1 MRTALTLRILFAG
14 IVAGVAALT
23 AVAAAAQPLGTFRW
37 QLQPF
42 CNVVTVNVVQQGAV
56 YTVDGYDNQ
65 CGAPQRAPL
74 VGLATPN
81 PDGSIG
87 LGLQVVTV
95 PGGRGLQI
103 DARISLATLSGAWND
118 SAGNAGTFAF
128 GASAGGSPRPLPTV
142 PGSAIAPG
150 SISTAQLQPGVIGTV
165 AQIRV
170 SGVCA
175 GGQALRGVNG
185 DGSVVCTDALTTAD
199 ASTGDVGT
207 YSSLT
212 IGTDGLPL
220 VAHHDATLGAVRV
233 TRCGNPACTNGNVST
248 TVDDPANYVGFD
260 TAIAVGSDG
269 LPIVSYRDVN
279 GGSLRVTHCGNPACT
294 AGNVSTTVD
303 DPAVGIVGLFTAIA
317 IGTDGLPVI
326 SHQDVS
332 AGALRV
338 THCGNVACTAGNV
351 STTVDDP
358 ANAVGEFTSIAIGTD
373 GLPVIS
379 HRDATA
385 STLRVTHCGNPACT
399 AGNVSTTVDPIAGVG
414 IYTSLAIGADGLP
427 IVSHQDAAAGGLRI
441 THCGTV
447 ACTSGHVSTT
457 VDAPGHQVG
466 RTSAIAIGVDGLAI
480 VSHQDGTAGALRV
493 THCGNV
499 LCTAGNVSV
508 TVDDPVNIVGLH
520 SAIAIGA
527 DGLPVISHS
536 DQTARTLRVAK
547 CGTRTCQ

>member
-1 MRTALTLRILFAG
+1 MPLRFAATAVVLVLTLGFG
-14 IVAGVAALT
+14 AAS
-23 AVAAAAQPLGTFRW
+23 AQSLGTFRW

-42 CNVVTVNVVQQGAV
+42 CNVVTVTVVQQGAV

-65 CGAPQRAPL
+65 CGAPHRAPL

-87 LGLQVVTV
+87 LGLHVVTV

-103 DARISLATLSGAWND
+103 DARISLATLSGPWSD
-118 SAGNAGTFAF
+118 SAGNTGTFAF
-128 GASAGGSPRPLPTV
+128 GAGTGGSPRPPPSV

-150 SISTAQLQPGVIGTV
+150 SISAAQLAPGVIGSV
-165 AQIRV
+165 AQSRV

-175 GGQALRGVNG
+175 NGQALRGVNP

-199 ASTGDVGT
+199 VTTSDVGNF
-207 YSSLT
+207 SSLT
-212 IGTDGLPL
+212 IGTDGLPV

-233 TRCGNPACTNGNVST
+233 THCGNAACTNGNVST
-248 TVDDPANYVGFD
+248 TVDDPVNYVGFD
-260 TAIAVGSDG
+260 TSIAVGSDG

-279 GGSLRVTHCGNPACT
+279 GGSLRVTHCGNLACT
-294 AGNVSTTVD
+294 TGNLTTTVD
-303 DPAVGIVGLFTAIA
+303 DPASGVVGAFTSIA

-326 SHQDVS
+326 SHQDVT

-338 THCGNVACTAGNV
+338 THCGNVACTAGNI
-351 STTVDDP
+351 STTVDDQ
-358 ANAVGEFTSIAIGTD
+358 ANIVGELTSMAIGTD

-385 STLRVTHCGNPACT
+385 LTLRVTHCGNPACT
-399 AGNVSTTVDPIAGVG
+399 AGNVSTTVDPVYGVG
-414 IYTSLAIGADGLP
+414 LFTSLAIGADGLP
-427 IVSHQDAAAGGLRI
+427 IISHQDAAAGGLRV
-441 THCGTV
+441 THCGNV
-447 ACTSGHVSTT
+447 LCTSGHVSTT

-466 RTSAIAIGVDGLAI
+466 RTSAIAIGVDGRAI
-480 VSHQDGTAGALRV
+480 ISHQDGTAGALRV

-508 TVDDPVNIVGLH
+508 TVDDPVNVVGLH

-536 DQTARTLRVAK
+536 DQTARALRVVK